1 MQKWIAKTRIR
12 SVSNR
17 KNAGFHAIINRLRI
31 TVKFMDTESPEAC
44 ERIVESRVRFIPP
57 PQEHWNEA
65 EIEVVVALGR
75 PQGDYPGTCMVFL
88 DGYRKPVNIHG
99 ADKFQALCLAMKFLR
114 DTMQHLQNLGWR
126 FNRRILDDDFTQKD
140 TNEPAQDEEEEEGE
154 EDEEML
160 QFSLHHF
167 FGGL

>member
-1 MQKWIAKTRIR
+1 
-12 SVSNR
+12 
-17 KNAGFHAIINRLRI
+17 
-31 TVKFMDTESPEAC
+31 MDTESPEAC

-126 FNRRILDDDFTQKD
+126 FNRRILDDDLLRKIRMNQRQTSKERKEKR
-140 TNEPAQDEEEEEGE
+140 TKKASV
-154 EDEEML
+154 L
-160 QFSLHHF
+160 LHHF